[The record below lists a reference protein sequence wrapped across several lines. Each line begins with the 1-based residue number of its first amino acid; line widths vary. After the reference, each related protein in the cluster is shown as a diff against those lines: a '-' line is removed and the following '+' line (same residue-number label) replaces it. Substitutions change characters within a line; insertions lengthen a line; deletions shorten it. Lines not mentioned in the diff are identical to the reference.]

1 MDKAEYHLKLQEL
14 TKYVEEQDYTSA
26 LKIVE
31 SVEWRRVKSLRTLNM
46 VADVYEANRMYREC
60 KNILQLAFDR
70 ASIGKSIL
78 YRLVEVCLK
87 LGEIEEAVD
96 YYTEFAEVAPH
107 DNSRY
112 ILKYKIYRA
121 RRSPLQDQIA
131 ILEEYKDREYTERW
145 AYELARL
152 YSKAGDQQKCV
163 ETCDDMILWF
173 SEGQYVRKAMELK
186 QKYQPLS
193 PIQQAAYQKEV
204 EREREESEQKE
215 RGSRPPKAEEA
226 PASSA
231 PQAAAAALA
240 AAAGSAAKAA
250 AEVRDAREVL
260 QKMDEAGAAI
270 TKDVELPKEPKKPE
284 GTAVDDFSVTSRE
297 FMGKT
302 ANLKEQL
309 EKSIQDVFSGIR
321 REAPQAPR
329 AEVPEESGEPGKER
343 TATANLPIQDL
354 EQELMENR
362 VSPSPKPEQAPPVPK
377 EENPE
382 DQQIEG
388 QMSLA
393 DFDLEALVQETAD
406 SLSAEIAS
414 DAAPEPVKEEE
425 PAESAEES
433 PEKPEEPAEKAAEEP
448 EESAEKAA
456 EEPEAEAPEQETK
469 ILPDASEVLE
479 SSEQNAPTQETRQV
493 KPL

>member
-14 TKYVEEQDYTSA
+14 TKCVEEHDYAAA
-26 LKIVE
+26 LSIVE
-31 SVEWRRVKSLRTLNM
+31 SVEWRRVKSIRTLNM

-60 KNILQLAFDR
+60 KTILLLAYDR

-96 YYTEFAEVAPH
+96 FYTEFVEVAPH

-173 SEGQYVRKAMELK
+173 SEGIYVRKAMELK

-193 PIQQAAYQKEV
+193 IMQQAAYQKEL
-204 EREREESEQKE
+204 EREKLESGQEEQQAEQPQQHDREPAKGETAEQ
-215 RGSRPPKAEEA
+215 S
-226 PASSA
+226 
-231 PQAAAAALA
+231 AAAAAV
-240 AAAGSAAKAA
+240 SAAVEAI
-250 AEVRDAREVL
+250 VDSREML

-270 TKDVELPKEPKKPE
+270 TRDVSVPEEQEKPRSD
-284 GTAVDDFSVTSRE
+284 AIDDYSVTSRE
-297 FMGKT
+297 FMGRT
-302 ANLKEQL
+302 ADLREQL
-309 EKSIQDVFSGIR
+309 AKSIHDVFSGIR
-321 REAPQAPR
+321 KEAPQVQQPAGE
-329 AEVPEESGEPGKER
+329 AEKPEEER
-343 TATANLPIQDL
+343 MPTEQLPVHEL
-354 EQELMENR
+354 EQEQVEHR
-362 VSPSPKPEQAPPVPK
+362 VRLAPKPEKTGEARES
-377 EENPE
+377 EE
-382 DQQIEG
+382 QQIDG

-393 DFDLEALVQETAD
+393 DFDLEALVNETAD
-406 SLSAEIAS
+406 SLSAEVAS
-414 DAAPEPVKEEE
+414 EQQKPEEQKDSQEVWGP
-425 PAESAEES
+425 SAEISAES
-433 PEKPEEPAEKAAEEP
+433 PEKELSGQPDVTEEARTDGEEAAAGEEV
-448 EESAEKAA
+448 SQ
-456 EEPEAEAPEQETK
+456 PEA
-469 ILPDASEVLE
+469 
-479 SSEQNAPTQETRQV
+479 
-493 KPL
+493 